1 MSEIDIKNLTQEDF
15 LEMARYVQY
24 LEEQI
29 LEKDKDIAE
38 LKTYAITL
46 ATQRNNAEKRYKNLQ
61 LDTITQS
68 QPIVTT
74 INVEGTT
81 IYENP
86 SEQYRLK

>member
-1 MSEIDIKNLTQEDF
+1 MSEIDINNLNQDDF

-24 LEEQI
+24 LEEQ
-29 LEKDKDIAE
+29 LVEKDKSIHE

-61 LDTITQS
+61 LDSLSQS

-74 INVEGTT
+74 ISVEGTT
-81 IYENP
+81 IHENP

>member
-1 MSEIDIKNLTQEDF
+1 MSEVDINNLTQEDF

-24 LEEQI
+24 LEEQLI
-29 LEKDKDIAE
+29 EKNKSIEE

-61 LDTITQS
+61 LDTLSQS

>member
-29 LEKDKDIAE
+29 LEKDKSIEE

-46 ATQRNNAEKRYKNLQ
+46 ATQRNNAEKRYKHLQ
-61 LDTITQS
+61 LDSIAQS

>member
-1 MSEIDIKNLTQEDF
+1 MSEIDINNLTQDDF
-15 LEMARYVQY
+15 FEMARYVRY

-29 LEKDKDIAE
+29 VEKDNTIQE

-46 ATQRNNAEKRYKNLQ
+46 ATQRNNAERRYKNLQ
-61 LDTITQS
+61 LDTLSKS
-68 QPIVTT
+68 QPVVTT
-74 INVEGTT
+74 INVESTT

>member
-1 MSEIDIKNLTQEDF
+1 MSEIDINNLTQDDF
-15 LEMARYVQY
+15 FEMARYVRY

-29 LEKDKDIAE
+29 VEKDNSIQE

-46 ATQRNNAEKRYKNLQ
+46 ATQRNNAERRYKNLQ
-61 LDTITQS
+61 LDTLSKS
-68 QPIVTT
+68 QPVVTT
-74 INVEGTT
+74 INVESTT